1 MTEQCPVTW
10 DLTPPSTLCTLHAC
24 SYYWIGLQL
33 LLDRPAALPRLLHL
47 GISIYLDL
55 AKADLGQNTH
65 LALRTAG
72 LSLTLPDMGGS

>member
-1 MTEQCPVTW
+1 MVAGNDRTMPRYMGSDT
-10 DLTPPSTLCTLHAC
+10 TLNTLYTTC
-24 SYYWIGLQL
+24 MQL